1 MITQHSRSSLLET
14 IIFIVVWS
22 AVAAQID
29 QYRYGRHKI
38 NESFPD
44 EQRLIHELLSSYDTA
59 ARPVFNAS
67 KSVLITMSLSLVQI
81 SDMDERNQIF
91 TSIVWIEQ
99 VSLIF
104 FWYGARNAKIFNFY
118 G

>member
-1 MITQHSRSSLLET
+1 MITQHIKSTLLET
-14 IIFIVVWS
+14 TIILIVVWS
-22 AVAAQID
+22 TANAHID
-29 QYRYGRHKI
+29 QYRFGRPKI

-67 KSVLITMSLSLVQI
+67 KSVLITMALSLVQI

-99 VSLIF
+99 VSSIF
-104 FWYGARNAKIFNFY
+104 SPFLKMKQSN
-118 G
+118 